1 MEVIKIEISEV
12 EGMTVKIP
20 TEFTAYSFSKFYE
33 QLLLI
38 GKSMPNNHLISK
50 SATPERLKS
59 GNWKDKDECLEVLNI
74 WDNQGREKTIEW
86 IKERK
91 GFELD
96 AIEISKL
103 SGLMCMFRAK
113 YKKELQQ

>member
-59 GNWKDKDECLEVLNI
+59 GNWKDKDECLEVLNV
-74 WDNQGREKTIEW
+74 WDNQGRDETIKW

-96 AIEISKL
+96 AVETSKL
-103 SGLMCMFRAK
+103 SGLICMFRAK
-113 YKKELQQ
+113 YKKELQ